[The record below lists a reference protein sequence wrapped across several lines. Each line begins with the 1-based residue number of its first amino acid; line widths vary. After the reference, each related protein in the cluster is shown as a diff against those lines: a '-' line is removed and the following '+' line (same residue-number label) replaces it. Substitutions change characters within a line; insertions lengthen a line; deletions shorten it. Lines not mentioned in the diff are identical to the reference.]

1 MVRLIATP
9 RILSALEAIPPS
21 SREELNVPN
30 TLNLANPISHH
41 QIIRISRY
49 FRDRHIF
56 KDTSIPAKIEDRSFD
71 LDSLLRGTK
80 LYIPPPP
87 PKPEPS
93 PEYLALKARLLAAAE
108 SDAYSRMLQPH
119 QAHAANTLSP
129 SPDIFASSTPTL
141 AALHDTNTN
150 SNPDSDYNDP
160 LTPSLVLNIFLSV
173 LITGFSVYWAL
184 TSFQTPEVLVSTIVS
199 MWSPSTRASMHN
211 HTGGGGASE
220 PIRVL
225 LSLFAAL
232 AVGVAEVAIY
242 AIYLGKVEQA
252 RKKEKKMKERK
263 SVIQKEEVRARS
275 KDADDETPI
284 PIPVPAP
291 GKDDE
296 EIIWGRGPNG
306 GVRRRVREKWEEGE
320 KKDKDEDNTG

>member
-1 MVRLIATP
+1 MVRLIVTP

-21 SREELNVPN
+21 SREKLNVPD
-30 TLNLANPISHH
+30 TLNLGNPISHD

-49 FRDRHIF
+49 FRDEHSS
-56 KDTSIPAKIEDRSFD
+56 KDAPIPTKNEDRSFD

-87 PKPEPS
+87 PKPEQS

-108 SDAYSRMLQPH
+108 SDAYNRMLHPH
-119 QAHAANTLSP
+119 PAHPANNTLSP

-141 AALHDTNTN
+141 AALHETNSN
-150 SNPDSDYNDP
+150 SNPDSEYNDP

-184 TSFQTPEVLVSTIVS
+184 TSFQTPEVLVSAIVS
-199 MWSPSTRASMHN
+199 MWSPSAGASN
-211 HTGGGGASE
+211 HVGGRGASE

-263 SVIQKEEVRARS
+263 SVIQKEEVRARG
-275 KDADDETPI
+275 KDVDGETPI
-284 PIPVPAP
+284 PVPVPDKNAE
-291 GKDDE
+291 D
-296 EIIWGRGPNG
+296 IIWGRGPNG

-320 KKDKDEDNTG
+320 KKDKDEDCAG

>member
-9 RILSALEAIPPS
+9 PILSALEAIPRS
-21 SREELNVPN
+21 AREDLELPD
-30 TLNLANPISHH
+30 TLNLGNPIAHD

-49 FRDRHIF
+49 FRDKHSS
-56 KDTSIPAKIEDRSFD
+56 KNASTSTKIEDRSFD
-71 LDSLLRGTK
+71 LDSLLHGTK

-108 SDAYSRMLQPH
+108 SDAYNRMIQPQPTH
-119 QAHAANTLSP
+119 SSNSFPTS

-141 AALHDTNTN
+141 AALHDTNPN
-150 SNPDSDYNDP
+150 SNSEYDDP

-184 TSFQTPEVLVSTIVS
+184 TSFHTPEILISKIVS
-199 MWSPSTRASMHN
+199 MWSTPGREAL
-211 HTGGGGASE
+211 HTHRGSGGASE

-232 AVGVAEVAIY
+232 AVGVVEVAIY
-242 AIYLGKVEQA
+242 AIYLGKVQQA
-252 RKKEKKMKERK
+252 REKEKKLKERK
-263 SVIQKEEVRARS
+263 SLLQREEVRAKGR
-275 KDADDETPI
+275 DTDDTTTV
-284 PIPVPAP
+284 PVPVP
-291 GKDDE
+291 DKKE
-296 EIIWGRGPNG
+296 EEVIWGRGPNG
-306 GVRRRVREKWEEGE
+306 GVRRRVRERWEEAE
-320 KKDKDEDNTG
+320 KKDQDQDYVG

>member
-9 RILSALEAIPPS
+9 RILAALEAIPPS

-30 TLNLANPISHH
+30 TLNPGNPISHD

-49 FRDRHIF
+49 FRDKHIS
-56 KDTSIPAKIEDRSFD
+56 KDVSISTKIEGRSFD
-71 LDSLLRGTK
+71 LDSLLRGTR
-80 LYIPPPP
+80 LHIPPPP

-108 SDAYSRMLQPH
+108 SDAYNRMLQPH
-119 QAHAANTLSP
+119 TAHAANNTLSQ

-141 AALHDTNTN
+141 AALHDTNPNAN
-150 SNPDSDYNDP
+150 SDSEYNDP

-199 MWSPSTRASMHN
+199 MWSPSARASVHN
-211 HTGGGGASE
+211 HTGGRGASE

-232 AVGVAEVAIY
+232 AIGVAEVTIY

-263 SVIQKEEVRARS
+263 RVIQKEEVRARG

-284 PIPVPAP
+284 PVPVPDK
-291 GKDDE
+291 KDEDV
-296 EIIWGRGPNG
+296 IWGRGPNG

-320 KKDKDEDNTG
+320 KKDKDEGHAG

>member
-9 RILSALEAIPPS
+9 RILSALEAITPS
-21 SREELNVPN
+21 SREQLNVPD
-30 TLNLANPISHH
+30 TLNLGNPISHD

-49 FRDRHIF
+49 FRDKHSC
-56 KDTSIPAKIEDRSFD
+56 KDVSIPTKNEDRSFD
-71 LDSLLRGTK
+71 LDSLLRGTR

-108 SDAYSRMLQPH
+108 SDAYNRMLQPH
-119 QAHAANTLSP
+119 PAHAANNTLSP
-129 SPDIFASSTPTL
+129 SPDIFASSTPIL
-141 AALHDTNTN
+141 AALHETNSN
-150 SNPDSDYNDP
+150 SNPDSEYNDP

-184 TSFQTPEVLVSTIVS
+184 TSFQTPEVLVSAIVS
-199 MWSPSTRASMHN
+199 MWSPSAGASN
-211 HTGGGGASE
+211 HVGGRGASE

-252 RKKEKKMKERK
+252 RKKENKMKERK
-263 SVIQKEEVRARS
+263 SVIQKEEVRAKG
-275 KDADDETPI
+275 KDMNDETPI
-284 PIPVPAP
+284 PVPVPD
-291 GKDDE
+291 KNDE
-296 EIIWGRGPNG
+296 DIIWGRGPNG

-320 KKDKDEDNTG
+320 KKDKDEDNAG